1 MHDAMKDFRRAKSFR
16 FVHKLITF
24 DSYVDVLILDLTC
37 NNVCLALL
45 QSVGIIS

>member
-1 MHDAMKDFRRAKSFR
+1 MHDAMKDCSRAKSFR